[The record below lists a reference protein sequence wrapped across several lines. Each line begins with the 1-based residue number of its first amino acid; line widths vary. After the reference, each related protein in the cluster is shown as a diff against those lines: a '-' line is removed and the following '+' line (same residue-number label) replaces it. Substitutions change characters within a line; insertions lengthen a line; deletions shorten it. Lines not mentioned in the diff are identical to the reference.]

1 MVSVLTVE
9 YFHDRVRMELYMEEQ
24 EEEKRKREMV
34 GKTLS
39 ILMYLLE

>member
-1 MVSVLTVE
+1 MASVLTVE